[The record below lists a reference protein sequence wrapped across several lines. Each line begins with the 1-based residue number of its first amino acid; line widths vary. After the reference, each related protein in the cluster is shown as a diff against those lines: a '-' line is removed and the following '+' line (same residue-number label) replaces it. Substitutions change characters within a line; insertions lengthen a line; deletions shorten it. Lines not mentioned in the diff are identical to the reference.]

1 MASCTRPSTA
11 DDDASSGSSLST
23 PPASPSHLRA
33 ISIAA
38 DQRDEEPKDVEKE
51 AHGDEI
57 RQLGLEVANKATL
70 DGQEIS
76 SGDVVNGPCPYIN
89 PTVDFD
95 YYDQSEPQEG
105 SDVDGNPLEPT
116 DKFPFPRVT
125 DVEVF
130 EEYLKDAEDMPY
142 DELYRRTAIV
152 SDNLVV
158 YQTEWDT
165 IDKEIF
171 EHETYLRSEEKRIE
185 EETKATL
192 EEDRLIE
199 DEERDR
205 IEDKYKDQLK
215 LTGKKWLEF
224 LSKLESEHP
233 SNNNTLRHLQNLRN
247 PQFMAAAR
255 KKKRT
260 AENKHKHLLNA
271 PWPELKKTKE
281 DLEIEKRKRGR
292 YMDQVKFDDMKQAD
306 VYGFDYSAHIK
317 HYGQQPMAIVTRQVY
332 SNSNPTSNPFGDD
345 PNDASRTRTQRK
357 QTRKVYEAEAS
368 VTPEDSETDSKLP
381 LKRARKP
388 KIFIDGVETLE
399 RSRGQSRSGTPAVRT
414 FASGKRVG
422 RPPAKSKLQAVQL
435 AQPSETSELASGSEA
450 QALHSVGGLI
460 QDNDAGSRQLA
471 PSQEAQLH
479 DAAELLV
486 NQTHNHQTST
496 ILPITKPKH
505 PGGRPRKIRAE
516 TSNSSVLAEFSTTD
530 IPPPKPRHP
539 GGRPKKRPVPI
550 VAEYQVF
557 EPNDAQALK
566 ANPKKR
572 RRRQVKK
579 ETIPDEELQLGEEN
593 GVLQSTEQD
602 DGSQY
607 SSSATTRP
615 TTSDS
620 NATVST
626 FASRRSARTSTR
638 DKTNAREARAAT
650 LNRRNSVLELSISA
664 PTSNRSKRKR
674 NSSDTDPS
682 PIVVQPAFIPAT
694 GPTPKKRRRPA
705 KQDSDD
711 VIEALPENTPDLS
724 TGQYKRQRRDT
735 INESIAVDGPPARI
749 DLAPAPKKRRRAIKQ
764 EEALEPEV
772 EEEDSDAGIDE
783 TLLDP
788 IAREALRKKRVKK
801 EKSRKLS
808 RNMKARWASGG
819 MKEAQETRKTNNA
832 IKRSWKQQALANEA
846 AGLPPPPPPILI
858 GTAPN
863 SAPASAPTQSTELE
877 VELETPVDTPV
888 MGTPTPAPKATTK
901 KSRIRTVP
909 PKRPAS
915 TRARRPSRM
924 AMGLD
929 GADDEDDEIEQQ
941 FASEY
946 DRFQAL
952 TSPKRPIV
960 LGKRVRKSLVDL
972 SSLMDDSEEDDDA

>member
-23 PPASPSHLRA
+23 PPASPSRLP
-33 ISIAA
+33 ISSTTA
-38 DQRDEEPKDVEKE
+38 DEPAKEPEDVEKE
-51 AHGDEI
+51 LPKDRV
-57 RQLGLEVANKATL
+57 RQLDLEVVNQPTI
-70 DGQEIS
+70 DGQKIS
-76 SGDVVNGPCPYIN
+76 NQTVAKDPCPYIN
-89 PTVDFD
+89 PMVGFD

-105 SDVDGNPLEPT
+105 SDADGNPPEPT
-116 DKFPFPRVT
+116 DKFPFPKVT
-125 DVEVF
+125 DIEVF
-130 EEYLKDAEDMPY
+130 EEYLKNAEDMSY

-158 YQTEWDT
+158 YQAEWDT

-185 EETKATL
+185 EETKAAV

-205 IEDKYKDQLK
+205 VEEDFKDQLK
-215 LTGKKWLEF
+215 LTGKKWQEF
-224 LSKLESEHP
+224 LSNFESEHP
-233 SNNNTLRHLQNLRN
+233 SDTNTLRHLQNLRN

-260 AENKHKHLLNA
+260 AENKHKNLLNS
-271 PWPELKKTKE
+271 PWPEVKKTKE

-292 YMDQVKFDDMKQAD
+292 YMDPVKFDDMKQAD
-306 VYGFDYSAHIK
+306 VYGFEYSAHIK
-317 HYGQQPMAIVTRQVY
+317 HYGQQPMAIMTRQIY
-332 SNSNPTSNPFGDD
+332 PNSNPTSHPFGDD
-345 PNDASRTRTQRK
+345 TNDASRTRTQRK

-368 VTPEDSETDSKLP
+368 VTPEDSETDAKLP

-435 AQPSETSELASGSEA
+435 AQPSETPEVGSGSEA
-450 QALHSVGGLI
+450 QVPDGVGGLI

-479 DAAELLV
+479 DAAESLV
-486 NQTHNHQTST
+486 NQTHNNQVSAT
-496 ILPITKPKH
+496 LPVAKPKH
-505 PGGRPRKIRAE
+505 PGGRPRKIRKE
-516 TSNSSVLAEFSTTD
+516 TSTSTVFAEVPTAD
-530 IPPPKPRHP
+530 IPQPKPRHP
-539 GGRPKKRPVPI
+539 GGRPRKRAVPM
-550 VAEYQVF
+550 VAEYQAFDTEEPQVF
-557 EPNDAQALK
+557 KVQ
-566 ANPKKR
+566 PKKR
-572 RRRQVKK
+572 GGRRIKK
-579 ETIPDEELQLGEEN
+579 ETIPDEDLQLGEEN

-607 SSSATTRP
+607 SSAATTRP

-626 FASRRSARTSTR
+626 FASRRSARPSTR

-650 LNRRNSVLELSISA
+650 VNRRNSILEPTISA
-664 PTSNRSKRKR
+664 PTSGRSKRKR

-682 PIVVQPAFIPAT
+682 PIVVQPAFIPSAEPAT
-694 GPTPKKRRRPA
+694 KKRRTRT
-705 KQDSDD
+705 KQGSDD
-711 VIEALPENTPDLS
+711 VIEALPGTIPEAS
-724 TGQYKRQRRDT
+724 TGRSKRKRGDT
-735 INESIAVDGPPARI
+735 INESIAVVGPPSSI
-749 DLAPAPKKRRRAIKQ
+749 DFAPAPKKRRRRVKQ
-764 EEALEPEV
+764 GKPVEPEV

-783 TLLDP
+783 ESLDP

-808 RNMKARWASGG
+808 KNMKARWASGG

-846 AGLPPPPPPILI
+846 AGLPPPPPPVLI

-863 SAPASAPTQSTELE
+863 FAAASAPAQNTEPGA
-877 VELETPVDTPV
+877 ELDTPV
-888 MGTPTPAPKATTK
+888 ETPAMTTPSPATKSTK
-901 KSRIRTVP
+901 KRSRGKP
-909 PKRPAS
+909 APLKRPAS
-915 TRARRPSRM
+915 TRTKRPTRV

-929 GADDEDDEIEQQ
+929 GADDDDDEIDQQ

-946 DRFQAL
+946 DRYQAL

-972 SSLMDDSEEDDDA
+972 SQLMDDSEDDDF